1 MSDIATYKPSFSF
14 SDILSEELRADSEQF
29 LLFLQAYYEWMQTA
43 SITITNKTGT
53 FQRDENVIQTKSV
66 TVANGDIFDVSVAT
80 GVIKQV
86 DVANNI
92 LVVKMTTNR
101 PFDLRT
107 LIEGETSGATAT
119 TTAITDNVLRHAG
132 RLGDNR
138 TIENSVDKYVE
149 FLKDELY
156 STMPMDMEVD
166 ERFIAKKFKE
176 FFRTKGNEESYKFLF
191 RVLYGEN
198 IELKYPGEEILRVSD
213 GKFEKAR
220 IIRVLSIDNTTDY
233 LNQTVAG
240 ETSGALGN
248 VVDIRKFFIGP
259 TEISQLTLTLT
270 SGTFLPDEKIYVV
283 ADETVNTTAYGM
295 LTGFEIVDGGSGYG
309 IGDNIAIESSVGTSA
324 NASVLSIKSSPITK
338 ITIDVPGYGY
348 REGVNAIINNTG
360 TGGTGFA
367 ARVTSIANSYV
378 TNGYTVGETA
388 TVSIINRGSDYFKAP
403 TITLED
409 TTISA
414 LGLLSNKL
422 ITIQN
427 AGTGYAVGDAL
438 VFTGGSGANAAGNV
452 AAVVESTSYNLLF
465 EDDFRMISENS
476 YDDIIKN
483 EDWSVEGP
491 IARVEL
497 TNFGTGYTLSGLPT
511 ITVTSSNG
519 VSANLVSTGIQGK
532 GATISVDVA
541 NNATGIG
548 SIRAISIDG
557 FGINYIT
564 GDFLFEDGD
573 KLLLE
578 NGTER
583 LIYEFAT
590 TANTTS
596 VGDGNAFLRPIITGL
611 AIDDGNWTNDDGKI
625 DYKILQDSDYYQDFS
640 YVIRCGLVFDQY
652 ADVVRKVIHPA
663 GLQFFGEIL
672 IQLFI
677 DVSPQVLSSTT
688 EVFAN
693 VNEYIVYLEGFYDAS
708 VQTVGEIEVQSS
720 FEMSIDISTDFNLEA
735 ERKIILSL
743 LGDEQIVIEGLNQY
757 NPIITLT
764 ANTETSYE
772 ALEIQKEIESLVNS
786 NSITVS
792 TSKEIEIELTDD
804 VSVSRHIEI
813 VEQINLTQDVSA
825 ADDSEKIVV
834 LPKSANV
841 STNLIDPIKEIEI
854 ELTDDVS
861 VSRHIEIVEQ
871 INLTQD
877 VSAADDSE
885 KIVVLPKSAN
895 VSTNLIDPILNTLG
909 DVQILVFA
917 NDPISLLQNDT
928 FEDEFLATVTKFNKI
943 TGTVSVSG
951 NVVIGTGTTFDTELI
966 PSVPFIVLPEKFII
980 SSIANSTHMTLN
992 VPAENVYNNVSA
1004 YKETYYF

>member
-367 ARVTSIANSYV
+367 ARVTAIANSYV

-564 GDFLFEDGD
+564 GDFLFEDDD

-792 TSKEIEIELTDD
+792 TSKEIEIELADD

-825 ADDSEKIVV
+825 AE
-834 LPKSANV
+834 
-841 STNLIDPIKEIEI
+841 
-854 ELTDDVS
+854 
-861 VSRHIEIVEQ
+861 
-871 INLTQD
+871 
-877 VSAADDSE
+877 DSE

>member
-309 IGDNIAIESSVGTSA
+309 VGDNISIESSVGTSA

-438 VFTGGSGANAAGNV
+438 IFTGGSGANAAGNV

-564 GDFLFEDGD
+564 GDFLFEDDD

-590 TANTTS
+590 TANTAL

-772 ALEIQKEIESLVNS
+772 ALEIQKEIESFVNS

-825 ADDSEKIVV
+825 AE
-834 LPKSANV
+834 
-841 STNLIDPIKEIEI
+841 
-854 ELTDDVS
+854 
-861 VSRHIEIVEQ
+861 
-871 INLTQD
+871 
-877 VSAADDSE
+877 DSE

-951 NVVIGTGTTFDTELI
+951 NVVIGTGTTFNTELI
-966 PSVPFIVLPEKFII
+966 PNVPFIVLPEKFII

>member
-367 ARVTSIANSYV
+367 ARVTAIANSYV

-564 GDFLFEDGD
+564 GDFLFEDDD

-590 TANTTS
+590 TANTAS

-813 VEQINLTQDVSA
+813 VEQINLTQDVSTA
-825 ADDSEKIVV
+825 E
-834 LPKSANV
+834 
-841 STNLIDPIKEIEI
+841 
-854 ELTDDVS
+854 
-861 VSRHIEIVEQ
+861 
-871 INLTQD
+871 
-877 VSAADDSE
+877 DSE

-928 FEDEFLATVTKFNKI
+928 FEDEFLATVIKFNKI

>member
-309 IGDNIAIESSVGTSA
+309 VGDNISIESSVGTSA

-367 ARVTSIANSYV
+367 ARVTAIANSYV

-438 VFTGGSGANAAGNV
+438 IFTGGSGANAAGNV

-519 VSANLVSTGIQGK
+519 VNANLVSTGIQGK

-764 ANTETSYE
+764 ANTETSYK
-772 ALEIQKEIESLVNS
+772 ALEIQKEIESFVNS

-825 ADDSEKIVV
+825 AE
-834 LPKSANV
+834 
-841 STNLIDPIKEIEI
+841 
-854 ELTDDVS
+854 
-861 VSRHIEIVEQ
+861 
-871 INLTQD
+871 
-877 VSAADDSE
+877 DSE

-966 PSVPFIVLPEKFII
+966 ANVPFIVLPEKFII

>member
-86 DVANNI
+86 DVANNV

-309 IGDNIAIESSVGTSA
+309 VGDNISIESSVGTSA

-378 TNGYTVGETA
+378 TNGYTVGETS

-491 IARVEL
+491 IARIEL

-548 SIRAISIDG
+548 SIRAVSIDG

-564 GDFLFEDGD
+564 GDFLFEDDD

-590 TANTTS
+590 TANTAL

-772 ALEIQKEIESLVNS
+772 ALEIQKEIESFVNS

-825 ADDSEKIVV
+825 AE
-834 LPKSANV
+834 
-841 STNLIDPIKEIEI
+841 
-854 ELTDDVS
+854 
-861 VSRHIEIVEQ
+861 
-871 INLTQD
+871 
-877 VSAADDSE
+877 DSE

-951 NVVIGTGTTFDTELI
+951 NVVIGTGTTFNTELI
-966 PSVPFIVLPEKFII
+966 PNVPFIVLPEKFII

>member
-309 IGDNIAIESSVGTSA
+309 VGDNISIESSVGTSA

-378 TNGYTVGETA
+378 TNGYTVGETS

-548 SIRAISIDG
+548 SIRAVSIDG

-564 GDFLFEDGD
+564 GDFLFEDDD

-590 TANTTS
+590 TANTAL

-772 ALEIQKEIESLVNS
+772 ALEIQKEIESFVNS

-825 ADDSEKIVV
+825 AE
-834 LPKSANV
+834 
-841 STNLIDPIKEIEI
+841 
-854 ELTDDVS
+854 
-861 VSRHIEIVEQ
+861 
-871 INLTQD
+871 
-877 VSAADDSE
+877 DSE

-928 FEDEFLATVTKFNKI
+928 FEDEFLATVIKFNKI

-951 NVVIGTGTTFDTELI
+951 NVVIGTGTTFNTELI
-966 PSVPFIVLPEKFII
+966 PNVPFIVLPEKFII